1 MLSLKTCDTLPPFG
15 GIFRRVNTTQIQ
27 MNIVT
32 TLSKKIDSE
41 STSTWRFI
49 ETPDGYCAIG
59 GNYKLISFRNEYSM
73 KKSIKW
79 FTSKGYKTVA

>member
-1 MLSLKTCDTLPPFG
+1 
-15 GIFRRVNTTQIQ
+15 

-32 TLSKKIDSE
+32 TLSKKIDSD